1 MVLFLLNSALMS
13 SIAMTML
20 KMLGEL
26 VASDSAKD
34 HIFMMIIMLCLLLT
48 SAPLQIHL
56 LNMSM
61 KFYDQL
67 EIVPIY

>member
-34 HIFMMIIMLCLLLT
+34 HIFMMIIMFCLLLIG
-48 SAPLQIHL
+48 APLQIHL